1 MKLEL
6 LFLGKTRTPYL
17 AAGIDDFTRRLR
29 HYTRLEIKTIREPR
43 VRKNDPDSRLI
54 EAETKVLL
62 AAVSKNS
69 LVVALDP
76 GGRPLS
82 SEELAG
88 RLTGWEGRGIKTAS
102 FLIGGA
108 LGLAPS
114 AVKAADLVLSLSA
127 MTFTHEMARLLLV
140 EQLYRAHTIKAG
152 EKYHK

>member
-17 AAGIDDFTRRLR
+17 AAGIDDFVKRLS
-29 HYTRLEIKTIREPR
+29 HYTRLEIKTIRDPGR
-43 VRKNDPDSRLI
+43 KKNDPDSRLI
-54 EAETKVLL
+54 EAEARLLL

-82 SEELAG
+82 SEELAD
-88 RLTGWEGRGIKTAS
+88 RLTEWQGRGVKSVS

-108 LGLAPS
+108 LGLAPWL
-114 AVKAADLVLSLSA
+114 VKDADLVLSLSA
-127 MTFTHEMARLLLV
+127 LTFTHEMARLILV

>member
-17 AAGIDDFTRRLR
+17 AAGIDDFAKRLS
-29 HYTRLEIKTIREPR
+29 HYTRLEIKTIREPKG
-43 VRKNDPDSRLI
+43 RKNDPDSRLI
-54 EAETKVLL
+54 EAEAKVLMT
-62 AAVSKNS
+62 AVSKNS

-82 SEELAG
+82 SEELAN
-88 RLTGWEGRGIKTAS
+88 RLTGWEGRGTKTVS

-114 AVKAADLVLSLSA
+114 VVKAADMVLSLSA
-127 MTFTHEMARLLLV
+127 MTFTHEMARLILV